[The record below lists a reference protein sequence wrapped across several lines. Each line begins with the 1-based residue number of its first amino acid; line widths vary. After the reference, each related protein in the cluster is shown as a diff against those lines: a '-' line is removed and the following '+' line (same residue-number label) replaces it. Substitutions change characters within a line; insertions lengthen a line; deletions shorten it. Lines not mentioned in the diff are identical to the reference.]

1 MSSAV
6 KPACKAPV
14 HCWPGRLLPPS
25 CTKPDAARTPRTRSF
40 LPPAAPADAG
50 FAGVLQASTS
60 VKHLVLPSHWSQRNQ
75 MLPDLV
81 RCYGACG
88 RTIIFTETKK
98 DANELTNVLS
108 ETCGARALHGDIP
121 QVGSAP
127 GTHAACREPRDAPSR
142 RFACLCP

>member
-1 MSSAV
+1 M
-6 KPACKAPV
+6 
-14 HCWPGRLLPPS
+14 
-25 CTKPDAARTPRTRSF
+25 
-40 LPPAAPADAG
+40 
-50 FAGVLQASTS
+50 S

-108 ETCGARALHGDIP
+108 EICGARALHGDIP
-121 QVGSAP
+121 QVGIASSTPGDLGSCIVGPLVSA
-127 GTHAACREPRDAPSR
+127 AILRSA
-142 RFACLCP
+142 

>member
-1 MSSAV
+1 MVAV
-6 KPACKAPV
+6 MGGTECKR
-14 HCWPGRLLPPS
+14 HC
-25 CTKPDAARTPRTRSF
+25 TTPH
-40 LPPAAPADAG
+40 G
-50 FAGVLQASTS
+50 GVLLQASTS
-60 VKHLVLPSHWSQRNQ
+60 VQHLVLPSHWSQRNQ

-121 QVGSAP
+121 QVRRVPSN
-127 GTHAACREPRDAPSR
+127 DALR
-142 RFACLCP
+142 GMWM

>member
-1 MSSAV
+1 M
-6 KPACKAPV
+6 
-14 HCWPGRLLPPS
+14 
-25 CTKPDAARTPRTRSF
+25 
-40 LPPAAPADAG
+40 AAPADAG
-50 FAGVLQASTS
+50 LLGVVPQASTS

-127 GTHAACREPRDAPSR
+127 GTPAA
-142 RFACLCP
+142 